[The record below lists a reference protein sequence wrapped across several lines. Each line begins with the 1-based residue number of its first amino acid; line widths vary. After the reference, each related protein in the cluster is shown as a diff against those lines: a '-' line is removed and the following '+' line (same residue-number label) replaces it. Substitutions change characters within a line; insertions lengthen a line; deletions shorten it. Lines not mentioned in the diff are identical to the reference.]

1 MHAILAQ
8 VRCSKLDGTGA
19 EKTSTTPSYSYG
31 PKITVDPEAG
41 QTNLAT
47 TWARKRK
54 LDNANMN
61 LLLFFSVA
69 V

>member
-8 VRCSKLDGTGA
+8 VRCFKLDGTGV

-47 TWARKRK
+47 T
-54 LDNANMN
+54 
-61 LLLFFSVA
+61 
-69 V
+69 